1 MSLRVRYTV
10 RALGDLKRLAHYIEA
25 DDLTAARQ
33 VARRIRERCDSLA
46 DFPDQGRPIP
56 GGQRRVL
63 VITGAPYLAFYR
75 ITGETITIL
84 HIRHGRQRPQH

>member
-1 MSLRVRYTV
+1 MSLRVRYAT
-10 RALGDLKRLAHYIEA
+10 RALGDLRRLARTIEA
-25 DDLTAARQ
+25 DNLTAARQ

-56 GGQRRVL
+56 GGQQRVL
-63 VITGAPYLAFYR
+63 VVGGTSYLAFYR

-84 HIRHGRQRPQH
+84 HVRHGKQRPQY